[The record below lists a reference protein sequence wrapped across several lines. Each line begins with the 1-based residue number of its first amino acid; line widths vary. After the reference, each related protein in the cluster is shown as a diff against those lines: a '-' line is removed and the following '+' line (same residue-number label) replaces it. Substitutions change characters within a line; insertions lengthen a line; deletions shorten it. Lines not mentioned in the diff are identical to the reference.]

1 MALLPR
7 DVRKALDVLSR
18 CRPRTQRRRAPAIC
32 GVATRTL
39 QKHFKQFLGRTPGEV
54 LRDLR
59 LERVRHELLCGAPD
73 ISVTERALSCG
84 IKHLGRFAAAYGKR
98 YGEKPSVTIRR
109 RLQAHAG
116 PQRSLDSAILSQPPL
131 INVEPFAPGRRP
143 SGRSRSP
150 MKFPLRSCAAA
161 GSRSARKARRT
172 ISCTAG
178 SATMA
183 VTACGCW

>member
-7 DVRKALDVLSR
+7 DVRKALDVL
-18 CRPRTQRRRAPAIC
+18 RADVARERSVGELAAIC

-116 PQRSLDSAILSQPPL
+116 PQRSLAILPSFLERTANQ
-131 INVEPFAPGRRP
+131 RRA
-143 SGRSRSP
+143 
-150 MKFPLRSCAAA
+150 LR
-161 GSRSARKARRT
+161 ARR
-172 ISCTAG
+172 AG
-178 SATMA
+178 GPA
-183 VTACGCW
+183 GGRDRR